1 MEEMLIEVKSA
12 RAHTQLINFDPQLL
26 KEYCLLQRSSLS
38 PFSPPPSCASTQ
50 LPISPLSLLSR
61 YLSACL
67 TLPLPHLRL
76 TVT

>member
-38 PFSPPPSCASTQ
+38 PFSPTPRAQAHNSPSHPSHSSRGIC
-50 LPISPLSLLSR
+50 LPVSPSHCR
-61 YLSACL
+61 ICG
-67 TLPLPHLRL
+67 
-76 TVT
+76 